1 MTTHRPTLAYI
12 GASWGALLIG
22 LIAFMIGL
30 VNATMQLNEKGYYLT
45 VLLFGLFGV
54 ISLQKS
60 VRDRA
65 EDIPV
70 TALYYGLCWVAVS
83 AALVLLCVG
92 LWNADL
98 LLSEKGFYGMA
109 FTLALFGAITVQ
121 KNVRDSAPLAAD
133 LSFLDKPHDADEKD
147 SGPFRSLR
155 SR

>member
-1 MTTHRPTLAYI
+1 MQHPTLAYI

-22 LIAFMIGL
+22 LVAFMIGL

-70 TALYYGLCWVAVS
+70 TALYYGLCWVAV
-83 AALVLLCVG
+83 ATALALLCIG

-133 LSFLDKPHDADEKD
+133 LSFLDKPADADGKD
-147 SGPFRSLR
+147 GGPFRAFR

>member
-1 MTTHRPTLAYI
+1 MQRPTLAYV

-22 LIAFMIGL
+22 TTAFMIGL
-30 VNATMQLNEKGYYLT
+30 VNATMQLNEKGYYLA

-70 TALYYGLCWVAVS
+70 TALYYGMCWIAVAT
-83 AALVLLCVG
+83 ALVLLTVG

-109 FTLALFGAITVQ
+109 FVLALFGAITVQ

-133 LSFLDKPHDADEKD
+133 LSFLDRDGEAKASKPFSA
-147 SGPFRSLR
+147 FRGA
-155 SR
+155 